1 MIATFTQ
8 QMQNAT
14 FAFALDGQTDLLSLN
29 PLELTNFEMM
39 GTIFGFAGL
48 IITFVRARMKA
59 KDQPPHEFTSRE
71 VLPNPEVL
79 LGDQV

>member
-29 PLELTNFEMM
+29 PLELTNFEMV

-48 IITFVRARMKA
+48 VITFVRTRMKA
-59 KDQPPHEFTSRE
+59 KDQLPHEFTSRE
-71 VLPNPEVL
+71 VSE
-79 LGDQV
+79 GEQG